1 MDARRRWD
9 TDMKLNCLGGNE
21 IRDFG
26 GLVRLYRRQCLHM
39 NTNYSLENSWGD
51 LQDLHK
57 THVCTAPNFKLR
69 ILCMKYKALQYQWI
83 FGVVHRGSGGPE
95 FWNSEI
101 RKCCTFHFPH
111 VLRVMEDDFSR
122 AARKMFQN
130 ALMNLN
136 VFFKKKA
143 RAARKFQKFRGICTF
158 HFPLGAC
165 ATCLAGDPEIVKLC
179 TLLQWI
185 WFFAVILDKMQVWGT
200 KKCKMHLMFWS
211 VL

>member
-1 MDARRRWD
+1 MWSSR
-9 TDMKLNCLGGNE
+9 
-21 IRDFG
+21 IR
-26 GLVRLYRRQCLHM
+26 LW
-39 NTNYSLENSWGD
+39 NYKT
-51 LQDLHK
+51 LQDQ
-57 THVCTAPNFKLR
+57 R
-69 ILCMKYKALQYQWI
+69 IFDL
-83 FGVVHRGSGGPE
+83 VHRGSGGPE

-200 KKCKMHLMFWS
+200 KKDALCTWCFRAPCRWQSIILDQAAAAQILGWGAGEKNSRNLGI
-211 VL
+211 